1 MYFGKDELKISL
13 KDKKEIHKQER
24 ANSQINLKNLCRNPV
39 LEENEEDDG
48 NFFEWEGEN
57 END

>member
-1 MYFGKDELKISL
+1 MYFGKVELKISL

>member
-13 KDKKEIHKQER
+13 KDKKDVHKKER
-24 ANSQINLKNLCRNPV
+24 ANSQINLKNLCRNPI

-48 NFFEWEGEN
+48 NFFEWEGEP